1 MAIVLANAPASLAQ
15 AACLM
20 CDDLIEL
27 DQPAA
32 ECMLSRYDDFQR
44 QIAAEPGHRASVDF
58 GSCGGTRGPA
68 GERGSLG
75 SMPDPMAPKHK
86 ALKRVYFLDEAS
98 LACLRAKVATHQMP
112 LDPSAEFDLLDGCN
126 AP

>member
-1 MAIVLANAPASLAQ
+1 
-15 AACLM
+15 M

-32 ECMLSRYDDFQR
+32 ECMLSRYDAFQR
-44 QIAAEPGHRASVDF
+44 QIAAEPGGRASVDF
-58 GSCGGTRGPA
+58 GSCDGSSGPV
-68 GERGSLG
+68 GQRGSLAV
-75 SMPDPMAPKHK
+75 MPDPMVLKQK

-98 LACLRAKVATHQMP
+98 LACLRTKVATHQMP
-112 LDPSAEFDLLDGCN
+112 LDPSAEFDLLDGCI